1 MSLVFKNALMPSED
15 QQALRLRLAYLMRR
29 YLLAPLIFTLLSP
42 VQVEAHPISLEER
55 AVDLV
60 IAKYDKQLKKRLE
73 GTGVNPAYMVFKE
86 DDCNVRVK
94 AGTHQEKHFSVMEWF
109 EVDVCQRKVELKN
122 LIRRDFI
129 RQDGNSFY

>member
-1 MSLVFKNALMPSED
+1 MKHL
-15 QQALRLRLAYLMRR
+15 
-29 YLLAPLIFTLLSP
+29 LLAPLLFILIST
-42 VQVEAHPISLEER
+42 VKTQAHPISIEER

-94 AGTHQEKHFSVMEWF
+94 AGTHQKKHFSVMEWF